1 VGLLGLTSNSA
12 IELPRKVGENEATLL
27 YLMYGVESFNIDSY
41 QLRFRHPWPRFSV
54 GAAS

>member
-1 VGLLGLTSNSA
+1 MGLLGLTSNSA